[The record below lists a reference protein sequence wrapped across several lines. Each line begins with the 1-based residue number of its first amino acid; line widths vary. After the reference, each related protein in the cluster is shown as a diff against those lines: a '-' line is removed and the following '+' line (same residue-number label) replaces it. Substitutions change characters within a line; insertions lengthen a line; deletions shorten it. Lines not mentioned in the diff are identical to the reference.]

1 MQEAVP
7 HRAGCRTTPSGRA
20 PTSVLHCVMAANP
33 SPAPLHTH
41 THTHTRTRTHTQ
53 HMDTDIQGCWGARQM
68 LSNVALE
75 TEKNKESVSH

>member
-1 MQEAVP
+1 MQEGVP

-41 THTHTRTRTHTQ
+41 THTHTEY
-53 HMDTDIQGCWGARQM
+53 MDTDIQGCWGARWM
-68 LSNVALE
+68 LSNVAPE